1 MSYIKENY
9 SENDI
14 SYARA
19 GEVIKV
25 HGFVVRRFFAV
36 QCVMKRP
43 AQKSAA

>member
-14 SYARA
+14 NYAKA

-25 HGFVVRRFFAV
+25 HGFVVRIFFAV
-36 QCVMKRP
+36 QCVRKRP

>member
-9 SENDI
+9 TENHI
-14 SYARA
+14 SYASA

-36 QCVMKRP
+36 QCLMKRP
-43 AQKSAA
+43 SQKSAA